1 MCWAL
6 LAFMISFNL
15 FLPEFNE
22 FITAL
27 GGAEYKGMIFLMFS
41 LSAAISRP
49 FSGKLSDTIGRKKVM
64 YIGIV
69 LGFLTTLAYPLS
81 SVVVFFLWLR
91 FIHGFSAGFLPTGAT
106 ALVTDLLPAEGRGV
120 AMGIWGTFISVGFGV
135 GNFFATYIEQA
146 VGLTGL
152 FLVAAGFALVSGVL
166 IAFIRETL
174 PNPQPFRW
182 SMLRVRW
189 NDIFEPS
196 VRPAAFVMFCSATS
210 TGIMFVTSPD
220 MSGYVGIENKGWFFL
235 FYMSSTIVIR
245 LFASSLS
252 DKIGRRKAL
261 LIGLFFM
268 AVSMLIL
275 GFSKDWIQYTMGA
288 IVFGIST
295 GISSPTIFAWMA
307 DLAPEKRRGVGSG
320 TVFIALELAI
330 MFGAIITL
338 RIYDSS
344 SATIPIC
351 YTIGASFAVIG
362 MGYLVWHLMKRQ
374 SVT

>member
-6 LAFMISFNL
+6 LAFMMSFNL

-22 FITAL
+22 FLTDL
-27 GGAEYKGMIFLMFS
+27 GGEEYKGMIFLMFS

-69 LGFLTTLAYPLS
+69 LGFLTTLVYPFS
-81 SVVVFFLWLR
+81 TAVVFFLWLR
-91 FIHGFSAGFLPTGAT
+91 FMHGFSSGFLPTGAT
-106 ALVTDLLPAEGRGV
+106 ALVTDILPKEGRGV

-135 GNFFATYIEQA
+135 GNFFATYIEQ
-146 VGLTGL
+146 VIGLTGL
-152 FLVAAGFALVSGVL
+152 ILVAAGFALIAGFL
-166 IAFIRETL
+166 ISFIKETL
-174 PNPQPFRW
+174 PDPQPFKW
-182 SMLRVRW
+182 SLLKIRW
-189 NDIFEPS
+189 NDVFEPS

-235 FYMSSTIVIR
+235 FYMSSTIFIR

-268 AVSMLIL
+268 ALSMIIL
-275 GFSKDWIQYTMGA
+275 GLSKDWIQYTIGA

-307 DLAPEKRRGVGSG
+307 DLSPEKRRGVGSG
-320 TVFIALELAI
+320 TVFMALELAI
-330 MFGAIITL
+330 IFGAVITL
-338 RIYDSS
+338 TIYDSS
-344 SATIPIC
+344 VLTIPIC
-351 YTIGASFAVIG
+351 YSIGAAFALIG
-362 MGYLVWHLMKRQ
+362 MGYLIWHLNRRE
-374 SVT
+374 SIT